1 VSLSLAARS
10 RPDRGGRKA
19 AKPDAPASEERPRV
33 CVAQIGGPHGVRG
46 EVRLKSF
53 TADPEAVARYGP
65 LQTEDGRRSFEIE
78 TTLRQ
83 DKDAMIVRLRGV
95 DDRSAAEGLRNLRLY
110 IPRARLPE
118 TEDNETFYHA
128 DLIGLAVVDGE
139 GVAIGTVTAVHNFG
153 AGDLIEVE
161 PLGGGTTVLL
171 PFTETVVPR
180 VDIAAGR
187 VVVDPPRDAL
197 GSAEAL
203 SRNRR
208 G

>member
-1 VSLSLAARS
+1 
-10 RPDRGGRKA
+10 
-19 AKPDAPASEERPRV
+19 V

-83 DKDAMIVRLRGV
+83 GKDAMIVRLRGI
-95 DDRSAAEGLRNLRLY
+95 DDRNAAEGLRNLRLY
-110 IPRARLPE
+110 IPRTRLPE
-118 TEDNETFYHA
+118 TEDSETFYHA
-128 DLIGLAVVDGE
+128 DLIGLAVVDAQG
-139 GVAIGTVTAVHNFG
+139 ASIGTVTAVHNFG
-153 AGDLIEVE
+153 AGDLIEVQ
-161 PLGGGTTVLL
+161 PLGGGPTALL
-171 PFTETVVPR
+171 PFTETVVPM

-187 VVVDPPRDAL
+187 VVVDPPQDAL

-203 SRNRR
+203 SRNGR

>member
-1 VSLSLAARS
+1 LPARS

-19 AKPDAPASEERPRV
+19 AKPRASASEERPRV

-83 DKDAMIVRLRGV
+83 DKDAMIVRLRGI
-95 DDRSAAEGLRNLRLY
+95 DDRNAAEGLRNLRLY
-110 IPRARLPE
+110 IPRTRLPE
-118 TEDNETFYHA
+118 TEDSETFYHA
-128 DLIGLAVVDGE
+128 DLIGLAVVDPQG
-139 GVAIGTVTAVHNFG
+139 GSIGTVTAVHNFG
-153 AGDLIEVE
+153 AGDLIEVQ
-161 PLGGGTTVLL
+161 PLGGGPTALL
-171 PFTETVVPR
+171 PFTETVVPM

-187 VVVDPPRDAL
+187 VVVDPPEDAL
-197 GSAEAL
+197 GSGEAL
-203 SRNRR
+203 SRNGR